1 MYEERHNE
9 GQRMQLKETTA
20 VVTGA
25 ASGLGAA
32 TAEAL
37 ARHGVHVVG
46 LDLAGA
52 IERVGVSSDRIRYT
66 AADVTSEDDVA
77 RALAS
82 LAGNPPLR
90 LVVNCA
96 GIAPAQR
103 ILSKKGV
110 HDLETFQRTLNINL
124 IGTFNVMRLAAEV
137 MAAHDPVDES
147 GQRGLIVNTAS
158 VAAYEG
164 QIGQIAYAASKG
176 GIVSMGITAARDLA
190 RNGIRVNTIAPGIF
204 ETPLLAGLGPEVNA
218 SLAAAIPFPARLG
231 RPDEYAQLVMMLA
244 EHDYLN
250 GETIRMDG
258 AIRMG
263 PS

>member
-1 MYEERHNE
+1 MKLEN
-9 GQRMQLKETTA
+9 MTA
-20 VVTGA
+20 LVTGA

-37 ARHGVHVVG
+37 AERGVHVCG
-46 LDLAGA
+46 LDLAGS
-52 IERVGVSSDRIRYT
+52 IEKAGTRSDLIRYVE
-66 AADVTSEDDVA
+66 ADVTSEDDVA
-77 RALAS
+77 RALGS
-82 LAGNPPLR
+82 LKDDPPLR

-110 HDLETFQRTLNINL
+110 HDLETFQRTMNINL
-124 IGTFNVMRLAAEV
+124 VGTFNVMRLTAEV
-137 MAAHDPVDES
+137 MATQETVDDS

-204 ETPLLAGLGPEVNA
+204 ETPLLAKLGPEVNA

-231 RPDEYAQLVMMLA
+231 RPDEFAQLVMMLA

-250 GETIRMDG
+250 GETVRMDG

>member
-1 MYEERHNE
+1 
-9 GQRMQLKETTA
+9 MQLDGTTA

-32 TAEAL
+32 TAELLL
-37 ARHGVHVVG
+37 ARGVTVIG
-46 LDLAGA
+46 LDLPASIEQASAPAAGL
-52 IERVGVSSDRIRYT
+52 RYV
-66 AADVTSEDDVA
+66 AADVTSEDQVA
-77 RALAS
+77 AALTLQPGEPAI
-82 LAGNPPLR
+82 R

-96 GIAPAQR
+96 GIAPAR
-103 ILSKKGV
+103 RVLSGKGV

-124 IGTFNVMRLAAEV
+124 VGTFNVLRLAAEI
-137 MAAHDPVDES
+137 MAAQEPVDEF

-176 GIVSMGITAARDLA
+176 GVVGMGITAARDLA
-190 RNGIRVNTIAPGIF
+190 RNGIRVNTIAPGIVA
-204 ETPLLAGLGPEVNA
+204 TPLLEALGPEVNE
-218 SLAAAIPFPARLG
+218 SLAAAVPFPARLAQ
-231 RPDEYAQLVMMLA
+231 PSEFAQLVTMIA

-258 AIRMG
+258 ALRMG
-263 PS
+263 PK